1 MQVSWLHVSDFH
13 IRGGDP
19 YDRDVVLKTLVK
31 SVRYFRDRGRAPDL
45 IFATGDI
52 AHGGKPAEY
61 ELATKFFDDLLEAAK
76 LEKRRLFVIP
86 GNHDVDRTLGV
97 GLARTL
103 TSREDSDSYF
113 NPEVPKPHLTQKMKA
128 FLAWHDE
135 YFKGIRSWP
144 RDTSCGPVELAEV
157 RGTKIGILSMNSALF
172 CQDDD
177 DHNKLLIGRR
187 SLDGALEK
195 LTGLKAELN
204 LALIHHPLDWLND
217 LERSNIKSALQSQV
231 DFILRGHLHE
241 TEVENVASAFGQSLF
256 CAAGAAYQ
264 TRKWPNRAMYCALN
278 GKELTIFPIRYEDT
292 PKEVWT
298 VDPSLFPAESK
309 NDYQT
314 RFPIPRLS
322 VAGESPAPT
331 APVEPAKP
339 SALPRFRSNIPSRR
353 NLPIVG
359 REKDLED
366 ILKVLSKPEKESVL
380 VLHGH
385 SGAGKSELA
394 KEYARRNGDRYPGGT
409 FLLDAT
415 AGALDVDFA
424 RIGKTVLG
432 LNFPPDLS
440 LPEQG
445 QQTFYSL
452 GSVPTLLIYD
462 NVGSVG
468 GVNPWLPTAR
478 TACHVLI
485 TSVIDSWDGWL
496 SHDVKPLKHEESVL
510 LIKELGGSEVA
521 EKYGEQLAALAGG
534 LPIQICPAAIT
545 LAHEQRRGRLASAK
559 ISLVPEADESFQLVY
574 NRLEDPVRL
583 LLHSAALFAQRIPR
597 DELSTQIQL
606 ALEWSDTD
614 FEKRLDACFDLHL
627 LEGSAELKMHHLFAH
642 FLHEMSLGD
651 AQTELLKKVRTTQAE
666 RFKEL
671 ASQTENSPNHT
682 ALASALI
689 VFPLLP
695 VTWENAEA
703 PIDIKNGETIGRA
716 LYRIGR
722 FDEALSWFDRAV
734 AAKEKGDA
742 NGRVDHE
749 SLGRSLHNAG
759 YCLSETGKYAE
770 ALQWFERAIAAKAEV
785 DIEGRTNHDSLGR
798 SLREMGI
805 CLSQA
810 GRYEEAISSYK
821 NAVSEM
827 EKGDLSGRVDH
838 ESLSSSL
845 HQVGICLSATG
856 EHAEAQRWYERAVSE
871 SEKGDVL
878 DRVHHQSLGSSLH
891 QVGACLSAVGKHD
904 EAYPWFERALA
915 EAEQGD
921 VYGRVDHDSV
931 GRSMGYA
938 GGCLFETGK
947 YAEAQSWFERAVAAK
962 RKGDIFGRI
971 DCAGLARSLGSG
983 AECLRKFRRT
993 TEAEAWEK
1001 EAAELKSSGD
1011 S

>member
-31 SVRYFRDRGRAPDL
+31 SVRYFREHGHAPDL

-61 ELATKFFDDLLEAAK
+61 ELATTFFDDLLEAAK
-76 LEKRRLFVIP
+76 VEKRRLFVIP
-86 GNHDVDRTLGV
+86 GNHDVDRALGV

-113 NPEVPKPHLTQKMKA
+113 NPDVPKPHLTQKMNA
-128 FLAWHDE
+128 FLAWHDK
-135 YFKGIRSWP
+135 YFKDIRSWP

-157 RGTKIGILSMNSALF
+157 RGTKLGILSMNSALF

-195 LTGLKAELN
+195 LQSLKAELN
-204 LALIHHPLDWLND
+204 VALIHHPLDWLND

-231 DFILRGHLHE
+231 DFVLRGHLHE

-298 VDPSLFPAESK
+298 VDPSLFPTEK
-309 NDYQT
+309 NYEKS
-314 RFPIPRLS
+314 FPIPRLN
-322 VAGESPAPT
+322 ATTASPAPT

-366 ILKVLSKPEKESVL
+366 ILRFLSKPEKESVL

-394 KEYARRNGDRYPGGT
+394 KEFARRHGDRYPGGT

-424 RIGKTVLG
+424 RIGKTLLG
-432 LNFPPDLS
+432 LNFPPDFS

-445 QQTFYSL
+445 QQAFYSL

-462 NVGSVG
+462 NVGSVD
-468 GVNPWLPTAR
+468 GVNAWLPR
-478 TACHVLI
+478 VGMACHFLI
-485 TSVIDSWDGWL
+485 TSIIDTWDGWL
-496 SHDVKPLKHEESVL
+496 SHEVNPLRHEESL
-510 LIKELGGSEVA
+510 ELIKELGGREVA
-521 EKYGEQLAALAGG
+521 EKYGEQLANLAGG

-545 LAHEQRRGRLASAK
+545 LAHEQRRGRLDSAR
-559 ISLVPEADESFQLVY
+559 ISLVPEADESFHLVY
-574 NRLEDPVRL
+574 DRLEDPVRL
-583 LLHSAALFAQRIPR
+583 LLHSAVLFNQRIPR
-597 DELSTQIQL
+597 AELSTQLQQSL
-606 ALEWSDTD
+606 GWTETD

-627 LEGSAELKMHHLFAH
+627 LEGSAELKMHQLFAQ
-642 FLHEMSLGD
+642 FLRAMPLGQSQAD
-651 AQTELLKKVRTTQAE
+651 LIKKVRTAQAE
-666 RFKEL
+666 RFIGLAREVAEHPNRTDL
-671 ASQTENSPNHT
+671 ASTLITFPLMHT
-682 ALASALI
+682 AWDEAG
-689 VFPLLP
+689 
-695 VTWENAEA
+695 A
-703 PIDIKNGETIGRA
+703 PIATDDGEIVGRA
-716 LYRIGR
+716 LYEIGR
-722 FDEALSWFDRAV
+722 FDEARP
-734 AAKEKGDA
+734 
-742 NGRVDHE
+742 
-749 SLGRSLHNAG
+749 
-759 YCLSETGKYAE
+759 
-770 ALQWFERAIAAKAEV
+770 
-785 DIEGRTNHDSLGR
+785 
-798 SLREMGI
+798 
-805 CLSQA
+805 
-810 GRYEEAISSYK
+810 
-821 NAVSEM
+821 
-827 EKGDLSGRVDH
+827 
-838 ESLSSSL
+838 
-845 HQVGICLSATG
+845 
-856 EHAEAQRWYERAVSE
+856 WYERAVVAKEKEDVDGSVDHDGLRSSLHLVGWCLLE
-871 SEKGDVL
+871 AGKHNEALLWYERALEEAKKGNKQGRVSHDNISSALHEIGRCISRASNYAKAQPWYERAVAEAEKGDV
-878 DRVHHQSLGSSLH
+878 H
-891 QVGACLSAVGKHD
+891 
-904 EAYPWFERALA
+904 
-915 EAEQGD
+915 
-921 VYGRVDHDSV
+921 GRVDHDSLGKSLYQV
-931 GRSMGYA
+931 GSCLWQMGNYTDA
-938 GGCLFETGK
+938 QKWYERAVAEAEKGDMHGRVDHEFLGTGLHQVGVCLLQKGS
-947 YAEAQSWFERAVAAK
+947 YAEAQKWYERAVAEGEKGDVHGRVHHESLGKSLHLVGTCLSQTRNDAEAQEWYERAVAAK
-962 RKGDIFGRI
+962 RKGDTFGSVDRES
-971 DCAGLARSLGSG
+971 LAVSLESG
-983 AECLRKFRRT
+983 AMCLRKLAKT
-993 TEAEAWEK
+993 AEAEAWEK